1 MRVLRYNN
9 GSKFNVVEFCD
20 KNKHM
25 VMRMNDLN
33 HLNIKFFYDNEK
45 KLWIYE
51 EFVIKKTDK
60 EVYYALDSIFFSY
73 CGDVYFDTD
82 EAEMSLYQN
91 EDKSYTF
98 KFDRTF
104 REENNVIESRLTSY
118 TQEAES
124 LRSFFYEMEKD
135 TKSKSNDRL
144 VKSLKINHKI

>member
-33 HLNIKFFYDNEK
+33 HLKIKFYYDNEK

-60 EVYYALDSIFFSY
+60 KVYDALDSIFFSY

-91 EDKSYTF
+91 EDKSYIF

-135 TKSKSNDRL
+135 TKSKANNGL

>member
-60 EVYYALDSIFFSY
+60 KVYDALDSIFFSY

-91 EDKSYTF
+91 EDKSYIF

-135 TKSKSNDRL
+135 TKSKANNGL